1 MKRKLIMETRFL
13 DSFVT
18 IAECGSMAEAA
29 RRLNVTPTALAQRVR
44 VLEDEL
50 HVKLIERS
58 GRTVQLTEGGARVL
72 ARAASS
78 AKYVNSRRRRPK
90 MRLPANCAWA
100 RFRRR

>member
-1 MKRKLIMETRFL
+1 MFRVKRKFIMETRFL

-50 HVKLIERS
+50 DVKLIER
-58 GRTVQLTEGGARVL
+58 

-78 AKYVNSRRRRPK
+78 ARWTCISWLKSRACCITRSSARRSTRH
-90 MRLPANCAWA
+90 
-100 RFRRR
+100 

>member
-1 MKRKLIMETRFL
+1 METRFL

-29 RRLNVTPTALAQRVR
+29 RRLNVTPTALAQRVH

-50 HVKLIERS
+50 GVKLIERS

-72 ARAASS
+72 ARALEGL
-78 AKYVNSRRRRPK
+78 VR
-90 MRLPANCAWA
+90 
-100 RFRRR
+100 